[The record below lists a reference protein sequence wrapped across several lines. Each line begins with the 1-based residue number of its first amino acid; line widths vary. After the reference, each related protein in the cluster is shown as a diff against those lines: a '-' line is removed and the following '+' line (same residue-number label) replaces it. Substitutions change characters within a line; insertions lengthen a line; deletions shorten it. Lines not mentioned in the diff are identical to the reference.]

1 MKLGLFIVEVILAII
16 LMVSVLMQPSKSDG
30 FKGLVQGAS
39 DTFFSKNKK
48 RTKEALLYK
57 ITIFSA
63 VAFAINTLILN
74 LV

>member
-1 MKLGLFIVEVILAII
+1 MKLGLFVVEVILALI

-48 RTKEALLYK
+48 RSKEALLYK

-63 VAFAINTLILN
+63 VAFAINTLILY